1 VGEGQS
7 TPFALEFNRSIQVE
21 TRGERLTAD
30 AGGLLLREVFSRLEL
45 EEFFARNLLD
55 PRQPALITHPQI
67 ELLRTHLLLLAQ
79 GWQDA
84 DDATALRHDPAF
96 RLGVSERRGTAPLT
110 PPPEQSNQPDGL
122 ASQPTLSRLVGTLS
136 FGAQRQVLRQ
146 GLMQAAARRLQTT
159 RGHRLR
165 YATLD
170 IDSLP
175 VEVYGTQAGSRYN
188 GHYGVRCYHPLVAVV
203 AETGDLLDVRLREG
217 NVHTA
222 DGALEFV
229 LPLLDRMEKDLCQVA
244 SVRMDAG
251 FPQQA
256 LLAGLEQRE
265 VGYVAR
271 LRKNPRLEKLA
282 AAFVQVG
289 EPGEDTPRESFQELS
304 YQADTWSQ
312 PRRVVAVLQQEPE
325 ELFPRC
331 FFLLTNWDAQQ
342 MPAAA
347 LLALYRQRGTA
358 EGHLGE
364 LMSVLEPCLS
374 STRRPKSHYR
384 GQPPKRRYTSADPFA
399 ANEVRLL
406 LNALAYALVH
416 AVRTLM
422 EKVTGEGW
430 ALRRVLDRVLKVPA
444 RILRHSRRIVV
455 VLPPAAATLWAK
467 LWQLLHSWRWVPPLR
482 PV

>member
-1 VGEGQS
+1 VGEAQS
-7 TPFALEFNRSIQVE
+7 TLFALEFNRSIQVE
-21 TRGERLTAD
+21 ARKERLTGD
-30 AGGLLLREVFSRLEL
+30 AGGLLLREVFTRLEL
-45 EEFFARNLLD
+45 EEFFEQNLID
-55 PRQPALITHPQI
+55 PRQPALTVHPQI

-84 DDATALRHDPAF
+84 DDATSLRDDPIF
-96 RLGVSERRGTAPLT
+96 RLGASNRRGTAPLET
-110 PPPEQSNQPDGL
+110 PPESAREPDGL

-136 FGAQRQVLRQ
+136 FGGQRQVLRE
-146 GLMQAAARRLQTT
+146 GLFKAAARRLRAR

-188 GHYGVRCYHPLVAVV
+188 GHYRVRCYHPLVAVV

-229 LPLLDRMEKDLCQVA
+229 LPLLDRMEQELCQVA

-251 FPQQA
+251 FPEEG
-256 LLAGLEQRE
+256 LLSALEQRE

-271 LRKNPRLEKLA
+271 LRKNQRLEKLA
-282 AAFVQVG
+282 AAFVASW
-289 EPGEDTPRESFQELS
+289 EPGPDTPREAFQELS

-312 PRRVVAVLQQEPE
+312 PRRVVAVLQQEPD

-331 FFLLTNWDAQQ
+331 FFLLTNWDAEQ
-342 MPAAA
+342 MPATA

-358 EGHLGE
+358 EAHFGE
-364 LMSVLEPCLS
+364 LMSGLDPCLS

-384 GQPPKRRYTSADPFA
+384 GQEPKRRYASADPFA

-430 ALRRVLDRVLKVPA
+430 SLKRVLERVLKVPA
-444 RILRHSRRIVV
+444 RLLLHSRRIVV
-455 VLPPAAATLWAK
+455 VLTPAAAALWAK
-467 LWQLLHSWRWVPPLR
+467 LWQALQSWRWVPPPR
-482 PV
+482 TA

>member
-1 VGEGQS
+1 VGEVQS
-7 TPFALEFNRSIQVE
+7 TLFGLEFNRSIQVE
-21 TRGERLTAD
+21 ARGERLTGD

-45 EEFFARNLLD
+45 EEFFERNLVD
-55 PRQPALITHPQI
+55 PRHPALITHPQI

-84 DDATALRHDPAF
+84 DDATALRNDPVF
-96 RLGVSERRGTAPLT
+96 RLGASNRRGTAPLET
-110 PPPEQSNQPDGL
+110 PPRWANQPDGL
-122 ASQPTLSRLVGTLS
+122 ASQPTLSRLVTTLS
-136 FGAQRQVLRQ
+136 FGGQRQ
-146 GLMQAAARRLQTT
+146 GLREGLLQAAARRLRAT

-175 VEVYGTQAGSRYN
+175 VEVYGTQAGSQYN

-251 FPQQA
+251 FPEEG

-282 AAFVQVG
+282 AAFVASW
-289 EPGEDTPRESFQELS
+289 EPGENTPREAFQELS
-304 YQADTWSQ
+304 YEADSWSR
-312 PRRVVAVLQQEPE
+312 PRRVVAVLQQEPD
-325 ELFPRC
+325 ELFARC
-331 FFLLTNWDAQQ
+331 FFLLTSWDAEQ

-364 LMSVLEPCLS
+364 LMSVLDPCLS

-384 GQPPKRRYTSADPFA
+384 GQEPKRRYASTDPFA

-422 EKVTGEGW
+422 EKVTGQGW
-430 ALRRVLDRVLKVPA
+430 SLRRVMERVLKVPA
-444 RILRHSRRIVV
+444 RLLLHSRGIVV
-455 VLPPAAATLWAK
+455 VLTAAAAALWAK
-467 LWQLLHSWRWVPPLR
+467 LWRVLQSWRWIPPPR
-482 PV
+482 PA

>member
-1 VGEGQS
+1 MGEAQS
-7 TPFALEFNRSIQVE
+7 TLFALEFNRSIQVE
-21 TRGERLTAD
+21 ARKERLTGD

-45 EEFFARNLLD
+45 EEFFEQNLID
-55 PRQPALITHPQI
+55 PRQPALTVHPQI

-84 DDATALRHDPAF
+84 DDATSLRDDPIF
-96 RLGVSERRGTAPLT
+96 RLGASNRRGTAPLET
-110 PPPEQSNQPDGL
+110 PPESAREPDGL

-136 FGAQRQVLRQ
+136 LGGQRQVLRE
-146 GLMQAAARRLQTT
+146 GLFKAAARRLRAR

-175 VEVYGTQAGSRYN
+175 VEVCGTQAGSRYN
-188 GHYGVRCYHPLVAVV
+188 GHYRVRCYHPLVAVV

-229 LPLLDRMEKDLCQVA
+229 LPLLDRMEQELCQVA

-251 FPQQA
+251 FPEEG
-256 LLAGLEQRE
+256 LLSALEQRE

-271 LRKNPRLEKLA
+271 LRKNQRLEKLA
-282 AAFVQVG
+282 ADFIQTW

-312 PRRVVAVLQQEPE
+312 PRRVVAVLQQEPD

-331 FFLLTNWDAQQ
+331 FFLLTNWDAEQ
-342 MPAAA
+342 MPATA

-358 EGHLGE
+358 EAHFGE
-364 LMSVLEPCLS
+364 LMSGLDPCLS

-384 GQPPKRRYTSADPFA
+384 GQEPKRRYASADPFA

-430 ALRRVLDRVLKVPA
+430 SLKRVLERVLKVPA
-444 RILRHSRRIVV
+444 RLLLHSRRIVV
-455 VLPPAAATLWAK
+455 VLTPAAAALWAK
-467 LWQLLHSWRWVPPLR
+467 LWQALQSWRWVPPPR
-482 PV
+482 TA